1 MHSQD
6 ASTSRLMRRAIDL
19 SLSVDNVLEG
29 RRTGLLSDDKALEMF
44 SKLADSNEDLVL
56 REQQDQELKDF
67 IRSVR
72 VILLPFSKR
81 KFAY

>member
-6 ASTSRLMRRAIDL
+6 TPTSSLVCRAIEL

-29 RRTGLLSDDKALEMF
+29 RRTGLLSDAKISEILSDLVDK
-44 SKLADSNEDLVL
+44 NEDLIL
-56 REQQDQELKDF
+56 REQQDQELKDA
-67 IRSVR
+67 IRPVR
-72 VILLPFSKR
+72 VLLLPFSKR